1 MMRGDRLLGVAFAC
15 FVGLGMSDASLGAAW
30 PQIRSTFG
38 VRLDALGLLLLLS
51 TVGFTASGLA
61 MGRLMR
67 RFGSAVVI
75 GAGIGGMGISLLL
88 FGTSPAW
95 PVTMLASL
103 LLGLSAAPVDAGIQT
118 LTALRRGVRAMSLL
132 HASYGLGAVLGP
144 LLLAALLLLTL
155 SWRVD
160 YITLAAIQA
169 LLLLAVLLS
178 RRVWPKDGSRAPHSK
193 AADTAQPQPRAVTTL
208 LVIALFFT
216 YVGLEISAGQWAASF
231 FENGKAVSVGG
242 AGILVSSYWG
252 GLAVGRLTAGVL
264 GHRLPQ
270 ARLLDVS
277 LAATALGVLAFWLSS
292 QVAIEAAG
300 LVLMGVGLASIYPA
314 L

>member
-1 MMRGDRLLGVAFAC
+1 
-15 FVGLGMSDASLGAAW
+15 
-30 PQIRSTFG
+30 
-38 VRLDALGLLLLLS
+38 
-51 TVGFTASGLA
+51 
-61 MGRLMR
+61 
-67 RFGSAVVI
+67 
-75 GAGIGGMGISLLL
+75 
-88 FGTSPAW
+88 
-95 PVTMLASL
+95 MLASL

-144 LLLAALLLLTL
+144 LLLTALLLLTL

-178 RRVWPKDGSRAPHSK
+178 RRVWPKDGSRAPDSK
-193 AADTAQPQPRAVTTL
+193 AADAAQPQPRAVTTL
-208 LVIALFFT
+208 LVIALFFI

-231 FENGKAVSVGG
+231 FENGKAVSVGV

-252 GLAVGRLTAGVL
+252 GLAVGRLAAGVL

-277 LAATALGVLAFWLSS
+277 LAATALGVLAFWVSS

-300 LVLMGVGLASIYPA
+300 LVLMGVGLASIYPVLMQLTPGRTGAAGTASAVGYQAAAGAVGAA
-314 L
+314 LIPGAVGVALQQWGLGLLGPLLAGLAALLILFRLLAGGSLGGTTSRTEGPRSSTESASPGSRPA